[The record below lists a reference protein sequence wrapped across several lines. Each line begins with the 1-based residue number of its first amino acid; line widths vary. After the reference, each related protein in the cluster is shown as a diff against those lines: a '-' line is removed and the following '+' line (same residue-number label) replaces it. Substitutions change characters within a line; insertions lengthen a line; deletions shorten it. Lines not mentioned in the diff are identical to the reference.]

1 MAFLVDAFRGP
12 SSKLSSLDA
21 PSTGKKRRRVGKG
34 GSVKTPLKGSALPGK
49 VVSTG
54 RSPENSDSMAKR
66 FMKSSR
72 VLRNRKLGRETRP

>member
-1 MAFLVDAFRGP
+1 MATLIDAFRGP
-12 SSKLSSLDA
+12 SSKLSSIDA

-34 GSVKTPLKGSALPGK
+34 GSVFDPLIGISKPGR

-54 RSPENSDSMAKR
+54 RSPENSDSMRKR
-66 FMKSSR
+66 FEKSSR

>member
-12 SSKLSSLDA
+12 SSKLSSVDA

-34 GSVKTPLKGSALPGK
+34 GTVKTPLRGPNIPGR

-54 RSPENSDSMAKR
+54 RSPENTDSMTKR
-66 FMKSSR
+66 FEKSSR